1 MSAPFYENV
10 CHYAFLGQFTYDVKK
25 WICFCHPCP
34 HLFYA
39 TDVEFSMQRPSLH
52 GFVKSKCGVCTTLPA
67 DVKHVWPLLVDISQS
82 CMMAFHPINAICHS
96 W

>member
-39 TDVEFSMQRPSLH
+39 TDVGFSMQRPSLH
-52 GFVKSKCGVCTTLPA
+52 DPVKRDRALIVAHEHRAPDYRFKSLC
-67 DVKHVWPLLVDISQS
+67 D
-82 CMMAFHPINAICHS
+82 F
-96 W
+96 